1 MSIELPEHLRTGPL
15 AEAAAKALAA
25 AQSMA
30 SASNSV
36 PRISLRGREFRLVEN
51 GEEVKKFRDQLDVI
65 ILGVEPEAGRMVKT
79 YYRDGYKSGAKEPP
93 TCSSD
98 DGIAPAPW
106 VNDKQS
112 DSCTK
117 CPKNAFGS
125 AISPTGKPTKAC
137 RDSKRI
143 WLVLVEDQRPIDERT
158 IYGLNVSVASL
169 KSFSD
174 HGRKLAALGQ
184 GPAVAVTRMVMLDME
199 YPQLEFQLIGWVDA
213 PTAKSTLRLANDQ
226 PWKISY
232 GSAGLALAMN
242 ESAASRTQLP
252 MSAPPLPAHLQPAA
266 DAPTKPAADA
276 PTKPAGDID
285 DAVSKW

>member
-1 MSIELPEHLRTGPL
+1 MSIELPEHLRNGPL
-15 AEAAAKALAA
+15 AEAAAKALTD

-65 ILGVEPEAGRMVKT
+65 ILGVEPEAGRMIKT
-79 YYRDGYKSGAKEPP
+79 YYKDGYKSGAKEPP

-112 DSCTK
+112 ETCAK

-125 AISPTGKPTKAC
+125 ATSPTGKPTKAC

-143 WLVLVEDQRPIDERT
+143 WVVLKDEPKPITDRT

-169 KSFSD
+169 KSFSE

-184 GPAVAVTRMVMLDME
+184 GPAVAVTRMTMLDLE
-199 YPQLEFQLIGWVDA
+199 YPQLEFQLIGWVTAEEA
-213 PTAKSTLRLANDQ
+213 PQTLKLSTDK
-226 PWKISY
+226 PWKVSY
-232 GSAGLALAMN
+232 GSAGLALAMGD
-242 ESAASRTQLP
+242 SAGPKVALP
-252 MSAPPLPAHLQPAA
+252 MSAPPVPQHLQSPPFDAAVPA
-266 DAPTKPAADA
+266 PKTV
-276 PTKPAGDID
+276 GNID
-285 DAVSKW
+285 DEVAKW